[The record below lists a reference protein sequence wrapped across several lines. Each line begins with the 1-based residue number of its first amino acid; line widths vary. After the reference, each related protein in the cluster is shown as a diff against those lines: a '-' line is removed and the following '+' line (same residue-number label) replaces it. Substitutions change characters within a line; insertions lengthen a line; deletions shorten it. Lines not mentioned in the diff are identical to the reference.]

1 MKIEKGL
8 HIIIIDNITSFL
20 LRFSE
25 VLIMYSM
32 NDMTPVT
39 NVQGP
44 IAGPI
49 DYELLDKMHHKGG
62 PLVAYKNGNK
72 YVKISS
78 STISIS
84 WDIHR

>member
-1 MKIEKGL
+1 
-8 HIIIIDNITSFL
+8 
-20 LRFSE
+20 
-25 VLIMYSM
+25 MYSM

-49 DYELLDKMHHKGG
+49 DYDLLDEMHHPNGV
-62 PLVAYKNGNK
+62 LVAYKNGNK
-72 YVKISS
+72 YVKINK
-78 STISIS
+78 STISVS